1 MHSKEVQELL
11 AQFDESS
18 IKEFDLRKGEF
29 RLYMNKHDQ
38 VTKNNEVSL
47 ENIEQERI
55 VEKETTTVATDKDK
69 KTSQSSST
77 SVVGREDVL
86 SPIVGVVYL
95 QPAPDKEMF
104 KQPGDVVKK
113 GEVICI
119 IEAMKLM
126 NEITAPVDGV
136 IEEVLVKN
144 EEVVEFNQPLF
155 SINKGAKA

>member
-1 MHSKEVQELL
+1 MDSKEVQELL

-29 RLYMNKHDQ
+29 RLYMNKHNQ
-38 VTKNNEVSL
+38 VTKNNEDILGSV
-47 ENIEQERI
+47 EQERVI
-55 VEKETTTVATDKDK
+55 EKEIKTITIDKDK
-69 KTSQSSST
+69 KDRKPSDV
-77 SVVGREDVL
+77 SVANREEVL

-95 QPAPDKEMF
+95 QPAPDKDVF
-104 KQPGDVVKK
+104 KQQGDVVRK

-126 NEITAPVDGV
+126 NEIIAPIDGV

-155 SINKGAKA
+155 SINKGAKV